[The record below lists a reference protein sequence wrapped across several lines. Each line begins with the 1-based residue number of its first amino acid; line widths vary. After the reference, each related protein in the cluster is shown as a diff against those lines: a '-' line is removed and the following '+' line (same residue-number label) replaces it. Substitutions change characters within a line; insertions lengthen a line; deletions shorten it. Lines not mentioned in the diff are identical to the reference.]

1 MFGVPELKKAIEAK
15 KTWDES
21 NPLWPN
27 PMWLKDPE
35 DLHQNQL
42 QDHQNH
48 PQDHQ
53 NRLQGLQNHTYKEPP
68 RGGECLF
75 GVVLMVLE
83 VILVF
88 LGVVLVVL
96 ELVLVL
102 RRPS

>member
-1 MFGVPELKKAIEAK
+1 MSTKTVKPAETLIFCGGFVPKMCPKMVAFTAQK
-15 KTWDES
+15 MGS

-53 NRLQGLQNHTYKEPP
+53 NRLQGLQNPTYKEPP
-68 RGGECLF
+68 QGGAAYW
-75 GVVLMVLE
+75 
-83 VILVF
+83 
-88 LGVVLVVL
+88 
-96 ELVLVL
+96 
-102 RRPS
+102 

>member
-1 MFGVPELKKAIEAK
+1 MKVLIEVCYRYAK
-15 KTWDES
+15 LLLNWDES

-53 NRLQGLQNHTYKEPP
+53 NRLQGLQNLTNKQPP
-68 RGGECLF
+68 LGGGSLYVGF
-75 GVVLMVLE
+75 
-83 VILVF
+83 
-88 LGVVLVVL
+88 
-96 ELVLVL
+96 
-102 RRPS
+102 